1 MVRWARTLL
10 LFALALVLLTLAAAN
25 RAPVSVALLPPEME
39 RFLSLGQ
46 TVQLPLFLVI
56 FAAMLA
62 GLALGFVWEWLR
74 AARQRDEARV
84 VKQRLLALER
94 DLSRQGGGA
103 GGSKDAAH
111 DEVLR
116 LLDNRPAGA

>member
-1 MVRWARTLL
+1 MVRWARMLF

-39 RFLSLGQ
+39 RFMALGR
-46 TVQLPLFLVI
+46 TAELPLFLVI

-62 GLALGFVWEWLR
+62 GLLLGFVWEWLR
-74 AARQRDEARV
+74 AARQRDETRV
-84 VKQRLLALER
+84 LRQKLGALER
-94 DLSRQGGGA
+94 DLSRQGNG
-103 GGSKDAAH
+103 KDGAH

-116 LLDNRPAGA
+116 LLDKGPIGP